1 MRATLET
8 TKLTTDEQV
17 MLLSALKIAN
27 MFERSFLRDKEVL
40 RKVKS
45 RIRLFR
51 KVVQLSD
58 LRGDQIVIHE
68 N

>member
-1 MRATLET
+1 MKTI
-8 TKLTTDEQV
+8 KLTTDEQV

-27 MFERSFLRDKEVL
+27 LFERSFLRDKEVL

-58 LRGDQIVIHE
+58 LRGDIYQTHE

>member
-1 MRATLET
+1 MKTI
-8 TKLTTDEQV
+8 KLTTNEQV

-27 MFERSFLRDKEVL
+27 LFQRPNLREKGVKDQ
-40 RKVKS
+40 VKS

-58 LRGDQIVIHE
+58 LRGDKF
-68 N
+68 